1 MSLKQKT
8 ITGLFWTFTEQF
20 VSKGIGFIVQIIL
33 ARILLPEEFGLI
45 AMIMVFIGIG
55 HSMVDSGMTSS
66 LIRTMN
72 SDQRDYSTV
81 FFINVIVSFLV
92 YGIIFFCAPAI
103 ATFYE
108 QPILADLVR
117 VYALIIVIQSFV
129 TVQITR
135 MTKEMNFRI
144 QLIIQIPSIIVGG
157 IVGIVLALYGWGV
170 WSLVYMALVRTLIS
184 TIQYWFYT
192 GWRPDWVI
200 DRERLWEHFNFGYKL
215 TLAGILNTIFVNAY
229 NIVIG
234 KFFSVAQVG
243 FYSKADS
250 LQKFPVQSMSQALNK
265 VTYPMFSEIQN
276 DNVKLRAVYR
286 TVMQQVVFWITPVL
300 VVAFV
305 VAEPLF
311 RFILT
316 EKWLPA
322 VPYFRILC
330 FVGFLYPVQAYN
342 LNILK
347 VKGRSD
353 LILKLSIIK
362 RIIITLGIVIA
373 LPFGV
378 FGLLYFQ
385 VINSL

>member
-1 MSLKQKT
+1 
-8 ITGLFWTFTEQF
+8 
-20 VSKGIGFIVQIIL
+20 
-33 ARILLPEEFGLI
+33 
-45 AMIMVFIGIG
+45 
-55 HSMVDSGMTSS
+55 
-66 LIRTMN
+66 
-72 SDQRDYSTV
+72 
-81 FFINVIVSFLV
+81 
-92 YGIIFFCAPAI
+92 
-103 ATFYE
+103 
-108 QPILADLVR
+108 
-117 VYALIIVIQSFV
+117 
-129 TVQITR
+129 
-135 MTKEMNFRI
+135 
-144 QLIIQIPSIIVGG
+144 
-157 IVGIVLALYGWGV
+157 
-170 WSLVYMALVRTLIS
+170 
-184 TIQYWFYT
+184 
-192 GWRPDWVI
+192 VI

-385 VINSL
+385 VINSLISYFLNSYYSGKFIGYPASEQLKDIVPIIVQAILPGLICYFFWYHLFDLNRLLDFWQILIVSVSYLAIAISLNLWIKPGPYHEFKKLIFNYL